1 MDGHGY
7 GWTWTH
13 HQLGVALGLL
23 LQGRVAGEATEG
35 GGEGSAG
42 DQGGHGGRYDVYIY
56 LYVGVF
62 WFMAVVELCGIFGF
76 VWSRRRGKAVFFFV
90 MGGDVMS

>member
-1 MDGHGY
+1 MCFWGGWTWT
-7 GWTWTH
+7 WTWTH

-42 DQGGHGGRYDVYIY
+42 DQGGHGGRYDV
-56 LYVGVF
+56 
-62 WFMAVVELCGIFGF
+62 
-76 VWSRRRGKAVFFFV
+76 
-90 MGGDVMS
+90 

>member
-42 DQGGHGGRYDVYIY
+42 DQGGHGGRYGVNLVICWSVLVY
-56 LYVGVF
+56 
-62 WFMAVVELCGIFGF
+62 
-76 VWSRRRGKAVFFFV
+76 
-90 MGGDVMS
+90 GGC